1 MEGSIVRFGE
11 FEFDLDRKELRR
23 KGAEVRLQSQPGLV
37 LAALLQRAGEVVS
50 REELQSAIWG
60 GDTFVD
66 FERGLNF
73 CMSQIRAALGD
84 DAARALYIRTVP
96 RKGYQF
102 IAPVQR
108 PPAASATPP
117 PPPAGR
123 ARRRIILWSLAAVL
137 ILSAAA
143 IATVVRLQAGHS
155 VQQGAGRASPILAV
169 VRFDNDT
176 KDADLQRF
184 ADALTDDLVV
194 QLISDSRG
202 GYRVVG
208 NAPLVR
214 VPRDERD
221 LQAIRV
227 SLGASYAVIGQV
239 QGSGPKVVILAHLIR
254 LSDLTHVWV
263 VRTEGDLSDPLR
275 LESRAAAEIASQFAD
290 RMSKDPDMAA
300 TFPSPTP

>member
-1 MEGSIVRFGE
+1 MEGSIIRFGE
-11 FEFDLDRKELRR
+11 FEFDLDRKQLRR
-23 KGAEVRLQSQPGLV
+23 KGSEVRLQSQPGLV
-37 LAALLQRAGEVVS
+37 LAALLRRPGEVVS

-73 CMSQIRAALGD
+73 CMTQIRAALGD

-117 PPPAGR
+117 PPSPGKAGR
-123 ARRRIILWSLAAVL
+123 PVILWSLAALL

-143 IATVVRLQAGHS
+143 IAVVRLRVGHS
-155 VQQGAGRASPILAV
+155 ERRGFGPASPILAV

-194 QLISDSRG
+194 QLTSDSRG
-202 GYRVVG
+202 RYRVVG
-208 NAPLVR
+208 NAPMV
-214 VPRDERD
+214 
-221 LQAIRV
+221 
-227 SLGASYAVIGQV
+227 
-239 QGSGPKVVILAHLIR
+239 
-254 LSDLTHVWV
+254 
-263 VRTEGDLSDPLR
+263 
-275 LESRAAAEIASQFAD
+275 
-290 RMSKDPDMAA
+290 
-300 TFPSPTP
+300 